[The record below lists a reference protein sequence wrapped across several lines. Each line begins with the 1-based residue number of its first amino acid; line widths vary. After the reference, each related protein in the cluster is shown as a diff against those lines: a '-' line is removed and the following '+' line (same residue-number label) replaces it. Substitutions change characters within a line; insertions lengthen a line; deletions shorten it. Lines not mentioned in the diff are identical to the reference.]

1 MYLPVPPRLHR
12 VARIFVPARLDDNP
26 FINREDYTKSLLNL
40 DPVTRA
46 HLKGRLGSAFDAR
59 RTQARGLAPGQSVTA
74 HSPVIF
80 S

>member
-12 VARIFVPARLDDNP
+12 VARIFVPARLDDNQ

-46 HLKGRLGSAFDAR
+46 RILRGDWEARSMRGALRRAGSR
-59 RTQARGLAPGQSVTA
+59 QVSQ
-74 HSPVIF
+74 
-80 S
+80 